1 MSFVSPQ
8 TEHFTL
14 RMSSAMRE
22 GVPTSSTCK
31 AGVSGKAEVGTQRH
45 MSALQQ
51 PILMVCAMCG
61 RDQFERPG
69 SWATATSSVYPD
81 SVHLCEADAANFDP
95 VARYDP
101 IAMER
106 YSGVSSC
113 RTCGHRHYVMEAGST
128 VFICASCGSAAPP
141 LLVTPSA

>member
-1 MSFVSPQ
+1 
-8 TEHFTL
+8 
-14 RMSSAMRE
+14 
-22 GVPTSSTCK
+22 
-31 AGVSGKAEVGTQRH
+31 

-69 SWATATSSVYPD
+69 LWTTDSSSVYPNP
-81 SVHLCEADAANFDP
+81 VHLCEADAANFDP
-95 VARYDP
+95 AVRYDP

-113 RTCGHRHYVMEAGST
+113 CECAHRHYVMEAGST
-128 VFICASCGSAAPP
+128 VFICARCGAAAPP
-141 LLVTPSA
+141 LLVEVRHDVTAHACSSGLSQARSTA